1 MKINMEPIIRV
12 KNLTRKFNSFV
23 AVDDISF
30 TVNKGEI
37 FGFLGPNGAGKTTT
51 ISMLTTQLKPTKGTI
66 NVAGFDVLLNPN
78 DVRRCIGIVF
88 QDNSLDTD
96 LTAWENLKFHG
107 MIYDISMEEIKKRSE
122 KLLEMVSL
130 SDRKNSLV
138 KKFSGGMRRRLEVIR
153 GLLHD
158 PQILFLDEPTIGLDP
173 QTRAYIWDYIFNIQK
188 EHNMT
193 IFMTTHSMEEAER
206 CSRIAIIDQGK
217 IVALGT
223 PKELKKETETET
235 MNDVFLKIT
244 GRKFRDEENNDPK
257 MKIRQDLRLNHH

>member
-1 MKINMEPIIRV
+1 
-12 KNLTRKFNSFV
+12 
-23 AVDDISF
+23 
-30 TVNKGEI
+30 
-37 FGFLGPNGAGKTTT
+37 
-51 ISMLTTQLKPTKGTI
+51 
-66 NVAGFDVLLNPN
+66 
-78 DVRRCIGIVF
+78 
-88 QDNSLDTD
+88 
-96 LTAWENLKFHG
+96 
-107 MIYDISMEEIKKRSE
+107 MEEIKKRSE

-223 PKELKKETETET
+223 PRELKKETETET

-257 MKIRQDLRLNHH
+257 TKIRQDLRLNHH